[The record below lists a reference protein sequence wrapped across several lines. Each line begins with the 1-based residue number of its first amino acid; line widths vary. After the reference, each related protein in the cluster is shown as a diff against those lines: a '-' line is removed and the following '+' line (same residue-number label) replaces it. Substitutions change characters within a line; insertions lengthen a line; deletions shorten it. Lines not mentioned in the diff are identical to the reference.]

1 MKKQRPNRAKPDSAK
16 AVVTNRRAHFDYTL
30 SENILAGLVLS
41 GAKVRAVR
49 DGRVQ
54 LKGAYVV
61 IRGNELWLQN
71 ASFSVKN
78 GGNDGESVIDTSPVK
93 LLVKKKQIAEL
104 ERAKQ
109 AGYTIVPTKL
119 FAGRRFIKVEIALG
133 KGKKEYDKRE
143 TIKRRESDREANRA
157 IKGAR

>member
-1 MKKQRPNRAKPDSAK
+1 MAK
-16 AVVTNRRAHFDYTL
+16 AKKKPIKRPSTIDNRRAHFDYTL

-61 IRGNELWLQN
+61 IRNNELWLQN
-71 ASFSVKN
+71 ASFSIKN
-78 GGNDGESVIDTSPVK
+78 GGNDGESVIDTGPIK
-93 LLVKKKQIAEL
+93 LLVKKKQIDEL
-104 ERAKQ
+104 AAAKQ
-109 AGYTIVPTKL
+109 AGYTIVPTKI
-119 FAGRRFIKVEIALG
+119 FAGKRFIKVEIALG

-143 TIKRRESDREANRA
+143 TIKRRESDREAKRA

>member
-1 MKKQRPNRAKPDSAK
+1 MTKAKKK
-16 AVVTNRRAHFDYTL
+16 ATKHPSTIDNRRAHFDYTL

-61 IRGNELWLQN
+61 IRNDELWLQN
-71 ASFSVKN
+71 ASFSIKN
-78 GGNDGESVIDTSPVK
+78 GGNDGESVIDTSPIK
-93 LLVKKKQIAEL
+93 LLVRKKQINEL
-104 ERAKQ
+104 AAGKQ
-109 AGYTIVPTKL
+109 AGYTIVPTKIL
-119 FAGRRFIKVEIALG
+119 AGKRFIKVEIALG

-143 TIKRRESDREANRA
+143 TIKRRESSREANRA
-157 IKGAR
+157 IKGAQ

>member
-1 MKKQRPNRAKPDSAK
+1 MANKRKPIKRPATID
-16 AVVTNRRAHFDYTL
+16 NRRARFDYHL

-61 IRGNELWLQN
+61 VRAGEVWLQN
-71 ASFSVKN
+71 ASFSIKQ
-78 GGNDGESVIDTSPVK
+78 GGRDGENVIDTSPIK

-104 ERAKQ
+104 MRAKQ
-109 AGYTIVPTKL
+109 DGYTIVPTKIL
-119 FAGRRFIKVEIALG
+119 AAGRFIKVEIALG
-133 KGKKEYDKRE
+133 KGKKAYDKRE
-143 TIKRRESDREANRA
+143 TIKRRESDREAKRA